1 MALTSEMKP
10 SLARFDVFLARVL
23 ARDSR
28 VTVIA
33 RRGDREFRALL
44 RNTGRLEDLIYPS
57 APVLCLAKR
66 GERTEAQILG
76 TVVDGRRATLLD
88 TLVQARAF
96 EQAVERG
103 LLPWLPRGTLIR
115 REIPLGKR
123 RLDYEI
129 ELDNRRGFLELK
141 SAVHLRGDFATYPD
155 APSPRGRE
163 HVRLLIELRGQ
174 GHPCLLAFIAAHP
187 EARRFRPD
195 RETDPE
201 LDGALRRAAA
211 AGVGIYALKMHL
223 ELDGRVV
230 LDEPSI
236 PVVLLPPHP

>member
-1 MALTSEMKP
+1 MS
-10 SLARFDVFLARVL
+10 RFEVFPASVVR
-23 ARDSR
+23 RDSR

-33 RRGDREFRALL
+33 RQGDREFRALL
-44 RNTGRLEDLIYPS
+44 RNTGRLEDLIWPG

-66 GERTEAQILG
+66 GERTEAQVLG

-88 TLVQARAF
+88 TLVQARVI

-103 LLPWLPRGTLIR
+103 LLPWLPRGALVR
-115 REIPLGKR
+115 REVPIGSR
-123 RLDYEI
+123 RLVYEI
-129 ELDNRRGFLELK
+129 ELAGRRGFLELK

-155 APSPRGRE
+155 APSTRGRE
-163 HVRLLIELRGQ
+163 HIRLLIELSEQ

-195 RETDPE
+195 VEVDPE
-201 LDGALRRAAA
+201 LDR
-211 AGVGIYALKMHL
+211 ALKKAVEVGVRVHALKLHL
-223 ELDGRVV
+223 ELDGRIV

-236 PVVLLPPHP
+236 PVVL